1 MKRNYGIDALRIVSM
16 VFVIVLHL
24 MGVGGV
30 CANSQLFSPQFL
42 LSQLLRIGTFSAVNC
57 YALISGFVGWS
68 RKPKPSGLLNL
79 WAKVILFCLAI
90 TLFTRLRN
98 PEAVTAQDFLKALTP
113 VTEAKY
119 WYFNAYVGL
128 FFFLPLLNHG
138 LRSISGREAVLAAAG
153 LMLAVI
159 AVPYS
164 KFSQVILLGNG
175 YSTIWLM
182 ILYIL
187 GGLMGRFEIPGK
199 LPGWLWGLIFLA
211 AVAGSYLPR
220 MLLLTRQ
227 PELWTPDNQNLSMQ
241 YINPCV
247 ILAGVALVGLFARLK
262 LPEGMIRLTKAL
274 SPHAFGVYLCH
285 THTLIFLTAIRNRF
299 GWLATA
305 PIWELLAVTLGVTVF
320 IYAVGSAADWLL
332 SKLMT
337 LTGFDRLLKK
347 LDTLL

>member
-1 MKRNYGIDALRIVSM
+1 MKRNYGIDLLRMVAM
-16 VFVIVLHL
+16 VFVILLHL
-24 MGVGGV
+24 TGVGGI
-30 CANSQLFSPQFL
+30 CANAALFSPQFFL
-42 LSQLLRIGTFSAVNC
+42 AQFIRMATFCAVNC

-68 RKPKPSGLLNL
+68 RKPKPSALLLL
-79 WAKVILFCLAI
+79 WAKVVAFCV
-90 TLFTRLRN
+90 
-98 PEAVTAQDFLKALTP
+98 AVTVLTQLRAPETVGLADLWKAFTP
-113 VTEAKY
+113 VKEAQY
-119 WYFNAYVGL
+119 WYFNAYVVL
-128 FFFLPLLNHG
+128 FFFAPLLGHG
-138 LRSISGREAVLAAAG
+138 VRSISGREAVLAAVG

-211 AVAGSYLPR
+211 AVAGSYRPR